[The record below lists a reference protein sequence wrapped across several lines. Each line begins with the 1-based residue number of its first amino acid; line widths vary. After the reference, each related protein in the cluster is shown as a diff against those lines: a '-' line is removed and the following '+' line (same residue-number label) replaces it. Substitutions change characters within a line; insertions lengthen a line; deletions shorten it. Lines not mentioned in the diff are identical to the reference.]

1 MAVAMAATAPKKQKR
16 AAEGAP
22 KGAVKKPKREGDAPP
37 RKAAGSKRAAGKPGA
52 AAKRAKAAAA
62 SAVPLAAPAASAAP
76 ASKVGELDGKQIERA
91 VTALR
96 THLEREAA
104 MSGTALLDEPSPL
117 HVVVSTKRMP
127 DAPKPGSA
135 KAHKP
140 ILIALPHAWR
150 TLAET
155 SVCIVVKDPQRD
167 VKKRAAEQ
175 GIDMKIIGVE
185 KLKKKFVPFE
195 ARRELRKAHE
205 LMLADDRVL
214 PLLPRLLGSDFFK
227 RNKLPLPVVV
237 TKKDL
242 RAEIERAVGGAV
254 LRPTKGTCFSF
265 PCASTALSTA
275 HAAENIVAAVAAAVG
290 RTPGRWTNVQAVHL
304 RATNSVSLPIYSAI

>member
-1 MAVAMAATAPKKQKR
+1 MAATVPKKAKR

-22 KGAVKKPKREGDAPP
+22 TGAVKKPRREAAAAAP
-37 RKAAGSKRAAGKPGA
+37 RKAAGGKRAAAKPGA
-52 AAKRAKAAAA
+52 AAKRPK
-62 SAVPLAAPAASAAP
+62 AAPAAPAAAP
-76 ASKVGELDGKQIERA
+76 LAAGKVGELSGAQVERA

-104 MSGTALLDEPSPL
+104 LSGGALLDEPSPL

-127 DAPKPGSA
+127 DASKPGSG
-135 KAHKP
+135 KALKP
-140 ILIALPHAWR
+140 ALPALPHAWR

-155 SVCIVVKDPQRD
+155 SVCVVVKDPQRD
-167 VKKRAAEQ
+167 VKKRAADA
-175 GIDMKIIGVE
+175 GLDLKIIGVE

-205 LMLADDRVL
+205 LLLADDRVV
-214 PLLPRLLGSDFFK
+214 PLLPRLLGSEFFK
-227 RNKLPLPVVV
+227 RNKLPLPVRV

-242 RAEIERAVGGAV
+242 RAEIEAAVGGAV

-265 PCASTALSTA
+265 PCASTALSSA
-275 HAAENIVAAVAAAVG
+275 QAAENVLAAVNAAVA
-290 RTPGRWTNVQAVHL
+290 RPPGRWTNIQAVHL
-304 RATNSVSLPIYSAI
+304 RATNSVSLPIYAAL